1 MCSRK
6 TFLLHVPS
14 LFHNSNILFYS
25 PNDSFISRM
34 LSRAVRTASFGIN
47 RAASTLVLAEVN
59 GAGELQGMTHKK

>member
-1 MCSRK
+1 M
-6 TFLLHVPS
+6 PS

-25 PNDSFISRM
+25 TDDNFISRM

-59 GAGELQGMTHKK
+59 GAGELQGMTHRNDSFSNHF